1 LSGQNFGVES
11 LVLGNVVPGTDP
23 ATAAALQGIIDQA
36 QARAFPQLSQHQ
48 QATPSQTGLAGAESA
63 FSSALASALAG
74 LQQGIGQSRFDLQ
87 RRQADIDRLVRGA
100 QESLSPFIKPGI
112 DAGNVQAALTGA
124 LGPEAQ
130 AQAIQNFQSSPGQQF
145 LQERGQRAVTRNAA
159 ALGGLGGGRVQQEL
173 QRQGVDTAQLDFG
186 NNFDRLGVVAN
197 RGFQG
202 AGLSTGLTGQQIGQ
216 IGQTS
221 ANLGSLGLA
230 GGQTAAN
237 LAFNT
242 GQSLGNAR
250 TRVGEQLAAATSG
263 TTSAL
268 ADLINRQGTG
278 ISDALGEGGSNIS
291 NLLVNQGLQQSTNSL
306 DIAKLLAGIGT
317 GSASQVAGLPGIPGI
332 QNQQG
337 ILEGVGKAAS
347 GIGTAIAASDVRL
360 KQNIKHVGITPGGNN
375 LYTWVWNAAGRAITG
390 AVNGYGVLAQEL
402 IETTPEAVIM
412 GEHGYLMVDYGKV
425 E

>member
-1 LSGQNFGVES
+1 MATLIRDASGRVTDRAGPSSAAVQARNAALARGSINVPTALSGQNFGVES
-11 LVLGNVVPGTDP
+11 LALGNVVPGSDP
-23 ATAAALQGIIDQA
+23 ATAAALQGVINQA
-36 QARAFPQLSQHQ
+36 QARAFPQPQ
-48 QATPSQTGLAGAESA
+48 QPQMQTGLSGAESA
-63 FSSALASALAG
+63 FSSALAAALAG

-87 RRQADIDRLVRGA
+87 RGQADIDRLVQGA

-112 DAGNVQAALTGA
+112 EAGNVQAALTGA

-130 AQAIQNFQSSPGQQF
+130 AQALQNFRSSPGQEF
-145 LQERGQRAVTRNAA
+145 LQDRGQRAVTRNAA

-173 QRQGVDTAQLDFG
+173 QRQGIDTAQLDFG
-186 NNFDRLGVVAN
+186 NNFDRLGQVAN

-242 GQSLGNAR
+242 GQSLGGAR

-337 ILEGVGKAAS
+337 VLEGVGKAAA
-347 GIGTAIAASDVRL
+347 GIGTGVAAY
-360 KQNIKHVGITPGGNN
+360 K
-375 LYTWVWNAAGRAITG
+375 
-390 AVNGYGVLAQEL
+390 
-402 IETTPEAVIM
+402 M
-412 GEHGYLMVDYGKV
+412 GTSG
-425 E
+425 